1 MTPTVA
7 SSTGPREGLFAEGG
21 HPTPFLNDRSSIARL
36 VIVGRTRGFDEAT
49 VLRAAVAAF
58 RASGYEGTSVGELVE
73 ATGLHRGSLYQA
85 FGSKRGLFLAGL
97 RQVLHDD
104 PAGAGATDLLLVS
117 LVELAPRDDEVRSLL
132 HRHLADHG
140 LTTHDLGA
148 RLLRR
153 ARIDLQED

>member
-1 MTPTVA
+1 
-7 SSTGPREGLFAEGG
+7 
-21 HPTPFLNDRSSIARL
+21 
-36 VIVGRTRGFDEAT
+36 VGRTRSFDEAT

-85 FGSKRGLFLAGL
+85 FGSKRGLFLACL
-97 RQVLHDD
+97 RQHLLDD
-104 PAGAGATDLLLVS
+104 PAGAAAADLVLVS
-117 LVELAPRDDEVRSLL
+117 MVELAPRDDEVRTLV
-132 HRHLADHG
+132 HRHLTDHG
-140 LTTHDLGA
+140 LTPHHLGD